1 MGSFIILKRYIL
13 GGQNKFFSNQG
24 RYPVRAAVA
33 LKMVVLT
40 KKKKKIYI
48 AVAGGAVVVLAIILG
63 ATLGTRGG
71 SDDAPASGTV
81 AQSVGM

>member
-1 MGSFIILKRYIL
+1 MKRYIL
-13 GGQNKFFSNQG
+13 GGQNKFFCNQG

-40 KKKKKIYI
+40 KKKKIYI